1 MVRNRI
7 NCILSTMLPSGS
19 GIDNKIG
26 ACFSRNGVTRRTLLG
41 ALAAA
46 PSLARAQRK
55 PSLPEEFK
63 ARLRGPILS
72 FPTVYNQSF
81 GVDFEAVRRII
92 DTGIRAGVGVVTLTR
107 GNNQYDSLTYEE
119 ERQLTRVVVE
129 SVGARAAVIAAT
141 GPWWTE
147 QAVDFARY
155 ATSLGVDAVQVAMPA
170 DGTDES
176 YAEHFRVVAASTPRA
191 IVIHGQPSM
200 ALWRRLKPIENIVAF
215 KEEFTPDYTLQIYA
229 EFGDRWNIFAGG
241 SKSRLLTYLPYGMR
255 AYYSAFS
262 TFAPQI
268 AMRFWHAVEHSDMA
282 AAAQVVL
289 RYDVPFFERWTMPFW
304 TATLER
310 FGVARRYVRPPAV
323 SFTDAEMKGVD
334 RFYRDLGL

>member
-1 MVRNRI
+1 
-7 NCILSTMLPSGS
+7 MLPSRFA
-19 GIDNKIG
+19 IDNQPD
-26 ACFSRNGVTRRTLLG
+26 ACSSRDTVTRRRLLG
-41 ALAAA
+41 VLGAAPLAAY
-46 PSLARAQRK
+46 AQRK
-55 PSLPEEFK
+55 PSSPDEFK

-72 FPTVYNQSF
+72 FPTVYNQRF
-81 GVDFEAVRRII
+81 GIDFDAIRRII
-92 DTGIRAGVGVVTLTR
+92 DTGIRAGVGVVALTR
-107 GNNQYDSLTYEE
+107 GNNQYDSLTYDE
-119 ERQLTRVVVE
+119 ERQLTRIVVE
-129 SVGARAAVIAAT
+129 SAGARAAVIAAT

-155 ATSLGVDAVQVAMPA
+155 ATSLGVDAVQIAMPPE
-170 DGTDES
+170 GTDDS
-176 YAEHFRVVAASTPRA
+176 YAEHFRLVAASTPRA

-200 ALWRRLKPIENIVAF
+200 ALWRRLQPMENIVAF
-215 KEEFTPDYTLQIYA
+215 KEEFTPDYSLQIYA

-241 SKSRLLTYLPYGMR
+241 SKARLLTYLPYGMR

-268 AMRFWHAVEHSDMA
+268 AMRFWHAVEHADIA

-310 FGVARRYVRPPAV
+310 FGVARRYLRPPAV
-323 SFTDAEMKGVD
+323 SFSDLEMKRVD
-334 RFYRDLGL
+334 KFYRDLGL